1 MFQQLL
7 DPLNDQRRAFFGPHR
22 APRLRWRPHFVVVLF
37 GTNDAKPENW
47 DAEAFQQEREGRAE
61 RAELIGRRVCI
72 SCFLFLEV

>member
-1 MFQQLL
+1 M
-7 DPLNDQRRAFFGPHR
+7 
-22 APRLRWRPHFVVVLF
+22 VVLF